1 MRQRLH
7 DYLLERPDGATPV
20 ELLSLVFTGQGRDPE
35 FGARFLDVLLGS
47 DQRFSFDPEARR
59 WHARANDALARPIAG
74 QAFVVVDLET
84 TGGWSRASARWSTR
98 DGPSSPS

>member
-47 DQRFSFDPEARR
+47 DQRFSFDPLLAAQQKSSLRT
-59 WHARANDALARPIAG
+59 RAHLHNFACSCSVATPRCY
-74 QAFVVVDLET
+74 
-84 TGGWSRASARWSTR
+84 
-98 DGPSSPS
+98 